1 MTVSTF
7 LILLALGTAV
17 LVAVAVNRADRL
29 RNQREAF
36 GREFDRSYFG
46 RQGAL
51 AISIERSRLKIR
63 AGRAVKI
70 YPGNDHSQRSGCGSS
85 SLDDQVRQRARD
97 EPVV

>member
-36 GREFDRSYFG
+36 GREFDRS
-46 RQGAL
+46 
-51 AISIERSRLKIR
+51 
-63 AGRAVKI
+63 
-70 YPGNDHSQRSGCGSS
+70 
-85 SLDDQVRQRARD
+85 
-97 EPVV
+97 